1 MRFCRNVHIAFT
13 PSLKRKEG
21 CRIMYTIWPW
31 CPEEVCLK
39 YQCKKLCLF
48 VLFSFVGSALFIY
61 VFSFANNSVLHI
73 FLSFFGGVG
82 VRSVKKRLEKRKKR
96 NKRYCLRSTSLSNQ
110 ACQYW
115 QMSSAAFLIEG
126 CATPC
131 VAIALLVI
139 VIQYFTKR
147 NSVKDAFISF
157 NKHVDRTDAN

>member
-13 PSLKRKEG
+13 SSSKRKEG

-48 VLFSFVGSALFIY
+48 VLFSFVGSALFKY

-73 FLSFFGGVG
+73 FLSFFFFGGGGGGGVG
-82 VRSVKKRLEKRKKR
+82 KKRLEKRKKR

-131 VAIALLVI
+131 VAIVLLVQCSI
-139 VIQYFTKR
+139 
-147 NSVKDAFISF
+147 
-157 NKHVDRTDAN
+157 